1 MATIYLDNHTY
12 NDAVLYAKLHNIS
25 VSDAIKAGMKAL
37 FGSFKTNP
45 RSISKNDYYIS
56 PKVKALETGFVCPAN
71 LSEDYKDEVS
81 DALMDKYL

>member
-37 FGSFKTNP
+37 FGSFKPNP
-45 RSISKNDYYIS
+45 RSISKDGYYIS
-56 PKVKALETGFVCPAN
+56 PKVKALETGFVCPTN

-81 DALMDKYL
+81 DVLINKYL